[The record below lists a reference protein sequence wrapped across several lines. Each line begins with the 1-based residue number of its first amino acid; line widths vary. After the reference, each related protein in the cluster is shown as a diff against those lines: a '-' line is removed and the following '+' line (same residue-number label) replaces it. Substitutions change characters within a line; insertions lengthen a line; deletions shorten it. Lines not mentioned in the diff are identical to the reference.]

1 MSSHSQTGMHT
12 LTHAWTHTHTRG
24 HRQKD
29 ELTHTHAQRL
39 GHTSR
44 HSEQKTETTD
54 NHNHKQEQA
63 HQHKHRHTYTHTQQR
78 VRHMSAPSS
87 ANNVANICATRSLFD
102 CHNFYAL
109 LSSSVSTHRVD
120 ASRLPQNH
128 GVTHRKFCRPV
139 RPYPQVVQHWIGR
152 ALSCTTMD

>member
-12 LTHAWTHTHTRG
+12 LTHAWTHTHTWTQTETR
-24 HRQKD
+24 
-29 ELTHTHAQRL
+29 THTHMHKDSATHPDIVSRKKRQQTITITSKNK
-39 GHTSR
+39 HTSINTGT
-44 HSEQKTETTD
+44 H
-54 NHNHKQEQA
+54 
-63 HQHKHRHTYTHTQQR
+63 THTQQR

-87 ANNVANICATRSLFD
+87 SNNVANICATRSLFD